1 MNTRVAFTLIG
12 GKNWTGGYNYLL
24 NLLRVV
30 QSEALGQ
37 ITPVLFSG
45 TDVPEDE
52 LKPFADI
59 PGCEVVQDPAFDDSK
74 RSGLMLKGLLLGKDP
89 AADRVM
95 QSNRIEV
102 VFEAAV
108 FLGWRLSTPAIA
120 WMPDF
125 QHHFLPGLFTR
136 QAWWKRELGF
146 RAQIAAGRTVM
157 VSSEDSLRSCQK
169 YYPSVGSRVH
179 AVRFAVRP
187 PEPMPAEQARSVADR
202 YGLPQNYFFMPNQ
215 FWAHKNHLLV
225 IEALEILRDR
235 GAPVTVVATGKQLDP
250 RNLDH
255 VPALQATVKKA
266 GLEQQLLMPGMIPYE
281 DLMPLMR
288 ASTALLNPSLF
299 EGWSTTVEEA
309 RSAGVPMIL
318 SDLEVHKEQAAGQ
331 AIFFDRYSSSS
342 LAECLSTFE
351 SPPASILIEMQKAAA
366 EVALARVGR
375 FAHEFVHLVHIAARQ
390 HPRR

>member
-1 MNTRVAFTLIG
+1 MITRVAFTLIG

-30 QSEALGQ
+30 QIEVPGQ
-37 ITPVLFSG
+37 ITPVLFAG

-59 PGCEVVQDPAFDDSK
+59 PGCEVIQDPAFDDSK
-74 RSGLMLKGLLLGKDP
+74 RSGLMLKGLLFGKDP
-89 AADRVM
+89 AVDRAM
-95 QSNRIEV
+95 QRSQIEV
-102 VFEAAV
+102 VFEAAL

-146 RAQIAAGRTVM
+146 RAQIASGRTVM
-157 VSSEDSLRSCQK
+157 VSSGDSKRACQK
-169 YYPSVGSRVH
+169 YYPKVGSRVH

-187 PEPMPAEQARSVADR
+187 PEHIPAEQARAVADR
-202 YGLPQNYFFMPNQ
+202 HGLPQNYFFMPNQ

-225 IEALEILRDR
+225 IEALKILRDR
-235 GAPVTVVATGKQLDP
+235 GTPINVVATGKQLDP
-250 RNLDH
+250 RNLNH
-255 VPALQATVKKA
+255 VPAVKAAVTKA

-281 DLMPLMR
+281 DLMPLMQ

-331 AIFFDRYSSSS
+331 AVFFDRHSSNS
-342 LAECLSTFE
+342 LAECLSKFE
-351 SPPASILIEMQKAAA
+351 PPPASRRLEMQKSAG
-366 EVALARVGR
+366 EDALARVGR
-375 FAHEFVHLVHIAARQ
+375 FADEFVNLVRSSARQ
-390 HPRR
+390 NPR